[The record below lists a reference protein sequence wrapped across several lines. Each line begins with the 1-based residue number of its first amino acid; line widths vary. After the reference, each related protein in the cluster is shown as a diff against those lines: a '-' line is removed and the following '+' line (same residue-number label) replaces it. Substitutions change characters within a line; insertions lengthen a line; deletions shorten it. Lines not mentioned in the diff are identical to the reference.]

1 MKIAV
6 YTQYSENYGS
16 AELPK
21 WKSKGGATYLINN
34 LTVADVFFFKDDLTL
49 FTNKFNFSNE
59 FAEECVVNFNILDDD
74 DMSFC
79 KDWELPFLKQFTRS
93 DFVAA

>member
-6 YTQYSENYGS
+6 YTQYFENYGS
-16 AELPK
+16 VDSPH

-34 LTVADVFFFKDDLTL
+34 LSVKDVFFFKDDLTL

-79 KDWELPFLKQFTRS
+79 KEWELPFLKQFTRS